1 MSMSQR
7 IRSAVI
13 AGVIGLVWSGSA
25 IRLPAAEYRTSVRGQ
40 PVVRQ
45 AAYRAPQD
53 LTPDNRVPSAVQ
65 HAEEH
70 AQLTPDSNLP
80 GSVEFSEPMLESFS
94 SGPQADCV
102 DECWGGSCGPGAY
115 GACQG
120 WTCWGSFEF
129 LLWWRKSQD
138 LPPLVTTS
146 PEGTPADVAGVLGAP
161 NTQVLYPTE
170 SQNGD
175 ARAGGRLTVGV
186 WFDPCESAG
195 LGARL
200 YSLGETTSTFNADN
214 DSHVILARP
223 FYNLTLDAQDA
234 DLVVFPAFTTGGIS
248 VSNTT
253 RVGGGDI
260 FLRRLLLREDCRR
273 LDLIAGYQFAKID
286 SDLLIASNRRSIRQ
300 EGSIP
305 LGTVIQMYDLFD
317 TSNRYNAGEIGF
329 LGEYDRGDITWSL
342 LAAGGTTTAIPG
354 QPVTTTNRACWP
366 WGPTSGSTNRTSSR
380 SLRSC
385 NLPRPTIS
393 TAPST

>member
-1 MSMSQR
+1 
-7 IRSAVI
+7 
-13 AGVIGLVWSGSA
+13 
-25 IRLPAAEYRTSVRGQ
+25 
-40 PVVRQ
+40 
-45 AAYRAPQD
+45 
-53 LTPDNRVPSAVQ
+53 
-65 HAEEH
+65 
-70 AQLTPDSNLP
+70 
-80 GSVEFSEPMLESFS
+80 MLEPFS

-102 DECWGGSCGPGAY
+102 DPCWDGTCGPGAY

-129 LLWWRKSQD
+129 LLWWRKSQE

-146 PEGTPADVAGVLGAP
+146 PEGTAADVAGVLGEP
-161 NTQVLYPTE
+161 DTQVLYPTE

-200 YSLGETTSTFNADN
+200 YSLGETTSTFDADN
-214 DSHVILARP
+214 DTYVILARP
-223 FYNLTLDAQDA
+223 FYNLTLDAPDA

-286 SDLLIASNRRSIRQ
+286 SDLLITSNRRSIRQ

-305 LGTVIQMYDLFD
+305 FGTVIQMYDLFD
-317 TSNRYNAGEIGF
+317 TTNRYNAGEIGF

-342 LAAGGTTTAIPG
+342 LAKVGLGSMKQQTQIAGGTTTAIPG
-354 QPVTTTNRACWP
+354 QPVTATNQGLLALGTNSGVYEQNKFTVSPELQLTAAYHLNDAIDLTVGYSFIYWNHVAQPGPQIDEVINTTQINGTLDGA
-366 WGPTSGSTNRTSSR
+366 
-380 SLRSC
+380 
-385 NLPRPTIS
+385 PRPAYPNQDSDFFVQGLSVGIQWIW
-393 TAPST
+393 